1 MKKLLCL
8 LMTLVFVATLFP
20 FGTFSVGA
28 YEKTVGGYA
37 ALGEYTPSSPNINTQ
52 RLMFAMP
59 DSWQN
64 DITKDPRCGGAA
76 GIYWWMGYDTPDAV
90 ADGHG
95 WPGYKAQ
102 KVNETGVGN
111 LFAVDVPTYG
121 NGDAGNANMIIW
133 NNYINSGTETDTTRN
148 PFYSAARQTRD
159 YLAAPLSR
167 FDKSKIYDPVFR
179 YAYKKIFTDAGID
192 GAEDLNLNSNTFWV
206 DINKI
211 SAVYLGNDWGK
222 LSADEKECQSL
233 DVLDEIQDNGG
244 FDLSEFGDYADN
256 FFNEDYIDEI
266 YPAEEP
272 QYYGLSFTYDN
283 MVFVVN
289 FDPDKM
295 IPDPTGLIG
304 FDGNFFFYYGGGEYG
319 SWPTK
324 ELNEKMGGVS
334 GNFATG
340 DVPLPILV
348 GDVSMDGAIT
358 VADVTIIQQAL
369 AEFKPL
375 TNEQIAAADVD
386 GNGTVT
392 VADATRLQMYL
403 AEFDVELG

>member
-1 MKKLLCL
+1 
-8 LMTLVFVATLFP
+8 
-20 FGTFSVGA
+20 
-28 YEKTVGGYA
+28 
-37 ALGEYTPSSPNINTQ
+37 
-52 RLMFAMP
+52 
-59 DSWQN
+59 
-64 DITKDPRCGGAA
+64 
-76 GIYWWMGYDTPDAV
+76 
-90 ADGHG
+90 
-95 WPGYKAQ
+95 
-102 KVNETGVGN
+102 
-111 LFAVDVPTYG
+111 
-121 NGDAGNANMIIW
+121 
-133 NNYINSGTETDTTRN
+133 
-148 PFYSAARQTRD
+148 
-159 YLAAPLSR
+159 
-167 FDKSKIYDPVFR
+167 
-179 YAYKKIFTDAGID
+179 
-192 GAEDLNLNSNTFWV
+192 
-206 DINKI
+206 
-211 SAVYLGNDWGK
+211 
-222 LSADEKECQSL
+222 
-233 DVLDEIQDNGG
+233 
-244 FDLSEFGDYADN
+244 
-256 FFNEDYIDEI
+256 
-266 YPAEEP
+266 
-272 QYYGLSFTYDN
+272 

-348 GDVSMDGAIT
+348 GDVSMEGAIT

-375 TNEQIAAADVD
+375 TNEQRAAADVD

>member
-8 LMTLVFVATLFP
+8 LMALVFVATLFP
-20 FGTFSVGA
+20 LGTFSVGA
-28 YEKTVGGYA
+28 YEKAVGGFGN
-37 ALGEYTPSSPNINTQ
+37 LGEYTPSSPNINTQ

-76 GIYWWMGYDTPDAV
+76 GIYWRMGYDTPDAV

-121 NGDAGNANMIIW
+121 NGDYGNAHMIIW

-192 GAEDLNLNSNTFWV
+192 GAEDLNLNSDTFWV

-222 LSADEKECQSL
+222 LSADEKAIQANE
-233 DVLDEIQDNGG
+233 VLDEIQDNEG

-266 YPAEEP
+266 YPAEES

-369 AEFKPL
+369 AEFKAL